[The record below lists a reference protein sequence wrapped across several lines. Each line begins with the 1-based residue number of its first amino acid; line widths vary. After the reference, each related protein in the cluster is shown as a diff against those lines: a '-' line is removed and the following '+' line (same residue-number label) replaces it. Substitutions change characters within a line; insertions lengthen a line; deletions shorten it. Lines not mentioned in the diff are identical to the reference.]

1 MRATWFDGLQTKAEM
16 NSLTIGEIESIMG
29 DLSTNADSKVL
40 EVARALDCLNKA
52 WDAKKTLAPTRA
64 EEEIIHHHCNIDIE
78 RIESLLDFPL
88 IERGPSCKE
97 CDCYNCNKLPD
108 CHILFPTTLQDCH
121 ILFPTTLQDCHILFP
136 TTLHFCE
143 KICGGTIGVANC
155 DYGPKEIKRRAERIF
170 RNEG

>member
-1 MRATWFDGLQTKAEM
+1 MRSTWFDGLQTKTEM
-16 NSLTIGEIESIMG
+16 NSLVIGEIEAIMG
-29 DLSTNADSKVL
+29 DLSTSADVKVL
-40 EVARALDCLNKA
+40 EVARALDGLSKA

-108 CHILFPTTLQDCH
+108 CHILFPTTL
-121 ILFPTTLQDCHILFP
+121 
-136 TTLHFCE
+136 HFCE
-143 KICGGTIGVANC
+143 KICDGTIGVANC